1 MKNLAISKICSN
13 FAAQKFKKLIFES
26 MSVKEKQ
33 KRVAEMQ
40 KVADEYTARTG
51 KPANPTWLAAMQ
63 TQGCITILN
72 PSILR

>member
-1 MKNLAISKICSN
+1 
-13 FAAQKFKKLIFES
+13 
-26 MSVKEKQ
+26 MSVKERN

-40 KVADEYTARTG
+40 RVADEYTARTG

>member
-1 MKNLAISKICSN
+1 MSKKSCT
-13 FAAQKFKKLIFES
+13 FAPQKFKQLIFES

-33 KRVAEMQ
+33 KRVAAMQ

-51 KPANPTWLAAMQ
+51 KPVNPTWLAAMQ

>member
-1 MKNLAISKICSN
+1 MSKKSCT
-13 FAAQKFKKLIFES
+13 FAPQKFKKLIFES